1 MHPLLSNLGVS
12 EFVSYSSNSNQNYG
26 QNFDTSEAENKKGIV
41 ASGRKN
47 LRLEQG
53 IYIWGEVMI

>member
-53 IYIWGEVMI
+53 IYI